1 MTENQWITVAL
12 SALALL
18 GTIAN
23 GFIGAFKQKTEL
35 QHNAKVL
42 DLEAKGKYQQ
52 DEITK
57 LKSESEKQQANHEKV
72 LKALEICD
80 QQHDQTKEHY
90 REVLTELAVMRAKIE
105 QTVPTP
111 VLHVPATVATP
122 VVPPSERK
130 G

>member
-42 DLEAKGKYQQ
+42 DLEARDKYKLE
-52 DEITK
+52 EITK
-57 LKSESEKQQANHEKV
+57 LKTESEKQQANYEKV
-72 LKALEICD
+72 LKALEVCD
-80 QQHDQTKEHY
+80 QQHEQTKEQY
-90 REVLTELAVMRAKIE
+90 NKVLTQVAVMEARIDR
-105 QTVPTP
+105 TVPTP
-111 VLHVPATVATP
+111 VLHVPATV
-122 VVPPSERK
+122 VPPSEHK

>member
-12 SALALL
+12 SALALF

-35 QHNAKVL
+35 QHNTKVL
-42 DLEAKGKYQQ
+42 ELEARDKYKQE
-52 DEITK
+52 EIAK
-57 LKSESEKQQANHEKV
+57 LKTESEKQQANHEKV

-80 QQHDQTKEHY
+80 QQHDDTKKQY
-90 REVLTELAVMRAKIE
+90 NEVLVKLAVMGAKIE

-111 VLHVPATVATP
+111 VLHVPATVVAAI
-122 VVPPSERK
+122 PPSEHK

>member
-35 QHNAKVL
+35 QHNSKVL
-42 DLEAKGKYQQ
+42 EIEAKAKYQSE
-52 DEITK
+52 EIVK
-57 LKSESEKQQANHEKV
+57 LKNESAKQREDHEKV

-80 QQHDQTKEHY
+80 QQHDQTKDHY
-90 REVLTELAVMRAKIE
+90 NKVLRELAVMQAKIE
-105 QTVPTP
+105 KTVPVP
-111 VLHVPATVATP
+111 VLQVPA
-122 VVPPSERK
+122 VVIPPSEQK